1 MELQQ
6 LKTAL
11 LEDFQG
17 IKEDEEFAK
26 MKSILWKKEAKER
39 EDFDAVQSGSK
50 YLKSISWT
58 LTHFL
63 NNHHDA

>member
-39 EDFDAVQSGSK
+39 EDFDAVQSG
-50 YLKSISWT
+50 LKHLKLVRSQVISYIVFAYI
-58 LTHFL
+58 L
-63 NNHHDA
+63 